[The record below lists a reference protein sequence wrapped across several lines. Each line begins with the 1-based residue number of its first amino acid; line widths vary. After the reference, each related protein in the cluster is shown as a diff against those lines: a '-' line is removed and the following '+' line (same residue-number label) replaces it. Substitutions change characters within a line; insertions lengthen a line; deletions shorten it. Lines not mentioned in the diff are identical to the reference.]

1 MIQKRPYRVGN
12 RLLLCVFALSLS
24 RESQASVSNP
34 YHARDSQSQNQ
45 NQNPNHEINISFENS
60 ELQKKIHELFEKI
73 TELEKHLAKKPFSS
87 NDTNKIMGSLKELL
101 EQLEALSNSM
111 KLNTDKVAESDREL
125 FTETLTKIKKH
136 LDIFQLVKDSLNKI
150 ESKFETLEKQKQAE
164 KLNVRPTDV
173 TTFPVPSH
181 KTFDSSPNT
190 NSFFPNGST
199 ENNQTNLISTRLLP
213 ASTRQLSP
221 ESNEQPRNIDKP
233 TLKTLNT
240 NGIYN
245 PPQEGIPIPLS
256 LQRNSI
262 KTELTDPNRR
272 IQSSPQVITK
282 GKTSQDLVVESPT
295 VPLDTKKN
303 LAYSTPDKF
312 IEDATQPKRQ
322 AETPYIPIAEPY
334 VVTQTA
340 KNPTFNAQ
348 TQYSFNSDGTWSSIT
363 ESQKKTQR
371 STSLVSNAALAGI
384 EFSAEDNPKYESI
397 TTIPKSVKKKK
408 EEQLVR
414 QILASS
420 EFAPTSE
427 ILGLLN
433 KSTKAIRRPIK
444 RTNSIPITTISSA
457 PPLITRVLSLLGF

>member
-24 RESQASVSNP
+24 RESQTSVSNP
-34 YHARDSQSQNQ
+34 YHARDSQSQ

-60 ELQKKIHELFEKI
+60 ELQQKIHELFEKI
-73 TELEKHLAKKPFSS
+73 TELEKHLAKNPFSS
-87 NDTNKIMGSLKELL
+87 NDTDKIMGSLKELL

-111 KLNTDKVAESDREL
+111 KLNSDKVAESDREL
-125 FTETLTKIKKH
+125 FTETLTKIKIQH
-136 LDIFQLVKDSLNKI
+136 DIFQSVKDSLNKI

-181 KTFDSSPNT
+181 KTFDSSANT
-190 NSFFPNGST
+190 NSFFSKGSSK
-199 ENNQTNLISTRLLP
+199 NNQTNLISTRLLP

-221 ESNEQPRNIDKP
+221 ESNEQPRNIDKT

-245 PPQEGIPIPLS
+245 PPEEGIPIQLS
-256 LQRNSI
+256 LQRNPI

-272 IQSSPQVITK
+272 IQSSPQVIIK
-282 GKTSQDLVVESPT
+282 GKINQDLVVESPT

-303 LAYSTPDKF
+303 LAYSTPNKF
-312 IEDATQPKRQ
+312 IEDAIQPKRQ

-334 VVTQTA
+334 VVTQIA

-348 TQYSFNSDGTWSSIT
+348 TQYSFNSDGTWSAVT
-363 ESQKKTQR
+363 ESQNKTQR
-371 STSLVSNAALAGI
+371 SISLVSNAALAAI

-433 KSTKAIRRPIK
+433 KPTKAIRRPVK

>member
-24 RESQASVSNP
+24 RESQTSVSNP
-34 YHARDSQSQNQ
+34 YHARDSQSQ

-60 ELQKKIHELFEKI
+60 ELQQKIHELFEKI
-73 TELEKHLAKKPFSS
+73 TELEKHLAKNPFSS
-87 NDTNKIMGSLKELL
+87 NDTDKIMGSLKELL

-111 KLNTDKVAESDREL
+111 KLNSDKVAESDREL
-125 FTETLTKIKKH
+125 FTETLTKIKIQH
-136 LDIFQLVKDSLNKI
+136 DIFQSVKDSLNKI

-181 KTFDSSPNT
+181 KTFDSSANT
-190 NSFFPNGST
+190 NSFFSKGSSK
-199 ENNQTNLISTRLLP
+199 NNQTNLISTRLLP

-221 ESNEQPRNIDKP
+221 ESNEQPRNIDKT

-245 PPQEGIPIPLS
+245 PPEEGIPIQLS
-256 LQRNSI
+256 LQRNPI

-272 IQSSPQVITK
+272 IQSSPQVIIK
-282 GKTSQDLVVESPT
+282 GKINQDLVVESPT

-303 LAYSTPDKF
+303 LAYSTPNKF
-312 IEDATQPKRQ
+312 IEDAIQPKRQ

-334 VVTQTA
+334 VVTQIA

-348 TQYSFNSDGTWSSIT
+348 TQYSFNSDGTWSAVT
-363 ESQKKTQR
+363 ESQNKTQR
-371 STSLVSNAALAGI
+371 SISLVSNAALAGI